1 MWEVMDKFK
10 PRLQAVSVF
19 SLHMVLVEPKFRS
32 KCGSRYVKFA
42 VCHISDKVF
51 TAGNNNNNNNNKII
65 AKVTNSTG
73 TNTK

>member
-1 MWEVMDKFK
+1 MDKFK

-51 TAGNNNNNNNNKII
+51 TAGNNNNKII